1 MPKDK
6 KNWRSILTKI
16 WKKYQSQLL
25 SNMISVAVVAL
36 LVKGVGF
43 FKEILIADKYGV
55 SELLDTYLIAALIP
69 TFVQNVF
76 LNSYS
81 SVFIPNYVLEKKLG
95 QGIGTFQ
102 SSSFIITIGIAFV
115 MMVITYLGI
124 DVYLEILFPGH
135 EPRYYE
141 LIKIQLWIILPCM
154 LFWALSSLIS
164 GILRVE
170 NEYFYSSLNAVFVP
184 ASTIV
189 LLFFFQETFQEK
201 TLAIG
206 MLIGSV
212 ISCVYLVIL
221 GFKKQ
226 IFEIGKPSFKGENLQ
241 VMIKQVPA
249 KISSSLIHGLNP
261 IVDQYYSARLTVGAL
276 ATLNYGTK
284 ITVVVIGLV
293 TIPISNTL
301 LPYFSEKAVE
311 GRKILYNHL
320 HRVLGAGLG
329 LMSAVT
335 IVLILL
341 SKFIITIVFERGTF
355 TSANTEEV
363 YVIQQLYL
371 IQLPF
376 YVSAIV
382 MNRYL
387 NAINKNNFLVIS
399 SMVNL
404 VMNIILNY
412 VFLEWLGIKGIALA
426 TSAVYFV
433 NALIIYLYIRKL
445 KR

>member
-1 MPKDK
+1 
-6 KNWRSILTKI
+6 
-16 WKKYQSQLL
+16 
-25 SNMISVAVVAL
+25 
-36 LVKGVGF
+36 
-43 FKEILIADKYGV
+43 
-55 SELLDTYLIAALIP
+55 
-69 TFVQNVF
+69 
-76 LNSYS
+76 
-81 SVFIPNYVLEKKLG
+81 
-95 QGIGTFQ
+95 
-102 SSSFIITIGIAFV
+102 
-115 MMVITYLGI
+115 
-124 DVYLEILFPGH
+124 
-135 EPRYYE
+135 
-141 LIKIQLWIILPCM
+141 
-154 LFWALSSLIS
+154 
-164 GILRVE
+164 
-170 NEYFYSSLNAVFVP
+170 
-184 ASTIV
+184 
-189 LLFFFQETFQEK
+189 
-201 TLAIG
+201 
-206 MLIGSV
+206 
-212 ISCVYLVIL
+212 
-221 GFKKQ
+221 
-226 IFEIGKPSFKGENLQ
+226 
-241 VMIKQVPA
+241 
-249 KISSSLIHGLNP
+249 
-261 IVDQYYSARLTVGAL
+261 
-276 ATLNYGTK
+276 
-284 ITVVVIGLV
+284 VVIGLV

-311 GRKILYNHL
+311 GRKILYNNL

-329 LMSAVT
+329 LMSMVT

-376 YVSAIV
+376 YISAIV

-433 NALIIYLYIRKL
+433 NAIVIYLYIRKL

>member
-1 MPKDK
+1 MPKNK
-6 KNWRSILTKI
+6 KTWRSILTKI

-25 SNMISVAVVAL
+25 SNMISVAVVAI

-43 FKEILIADKYGV
+43 FKEILIADTYGV

-102 SSSFIITIGIAFV
+102 SSSFVITIGIALV

-226 IFEIGKPSFKGENLQ
+226 IFEIGMPSFKGENLQ

-261 IVDQYYSARLTVGAL
+261 IVDQYYSAQLTVGAL

-311 GRKILYNHL
+311 GRNILYNNL

-329 LMSAVT
+329 LMSMVT

-433 NALIIYLYIRKL
+433 NALVIYLYIRKL
-445 KR
+445 NR

>member
-1 MPKDK
+1 MQKEN
-6 KNWRSILTKI
+6 KNWRSVIKKI
-16 WKKYQSQLL
+16 WKKYQGQLL
-25 SNMISVAVVAL
+25 SNMISVALVSL

-43 FKEILIADKYGV
+43 FKEILIADTYGV

-81 SVFIPNYVLEKKLG
+81 SVFIPNYVLEKQEK

-102 SSSFIITIGIAFV
+102 SSSFLITIGIALA
-115 MMVITYLGI
+115 MMLITYLSI
-124 DVYLEILFPGH
+124 DVYLEVLFPGH
-135 EPRYYE
+135 ETRYYE
-141 LIKIQLWIILPCM
+141 LIKTQLWIILPCM

-170 NEYFYSSLNAVFVP
+170 NEYFYSSLNAIFVP
-184 ASTIV
+184 LITIV
-189 LLFFFQETFQEK
+189 LLLFFQEKFQEK
-201 TLAIG
+201 TLAMG
-206 MLIGSV
+206 MLIGS
-212 ISCVYLVIL
+212 ITSSLYLIFL
-221 GFKKQ
+221 GFKKK
-226 IFEIGKPSFKGENLQ
+226 IFEIGKPSFKGKNLQ
-241 VMIKQVPA
+241 VMLKQVPA

-261 IVDQYYSARLTVGAL
+261 IVDQYFSAQLTVGAL

-284 ITVVVIGLV
+284 IPVVVLGLV

-301 LPYFSEKAVE
+301 LPYFSQKAVE
-311 GRKILYNHL
+311 GRKVLYSYL
-320 HRVLGAGLG
+320 HRVLGTGLG
-329 LMSAVT
+329 VMSIAA
-335 IVLILL
+335 IALILL
-341 SKFIITIVFERGTF
+341 SKLIITIVFERGTF
-355 TSANTEEV
+355 TSDNTAEV

-387 NAINKNNFLVIS
+387 NAINKNNFLVLS
-399 SMVNL
+399 SLVNL
-404 VMNIILNY
+404 VMNIVLNY
-412 VFLEWLGIKGIALA
+412 IFLKWMGIKGIALA
-426 TSAVYFV
+426 TSVVYFV
-433 NALIIYLYIRKL
+433 NALIIYIYIRKL

>member
-43 FKEILIADKYGV
+43 FKEILIADTYGV

-184 ASTIV
+184 TSTIV

-241 VMIKQVPA
+241 VMIKQGSCQN
-249 KISSSLIHGLNP
+249 IFQFNP
-261 IVDQYYSARLTVGAL
+261 RA
-276 ATLNYGTK
+276 
-284 ITVVVIGLV
+284 
-293 TIPISNTL
+293 
-301 LPYFSEKAVE
+301 
-311 GRKILYNHL
+311 
-320 HRVLGAGLG
+320 
-329 LMSAVT
+329 
-335 IVLILL
+335 
-341 SKFIITIVFERGTF
+341 
-355 TSANTEEV
+355 
-363 YVIQQLYL
+363 
-371 IQLPF
+371 
-376 YVSAIV
+376 
-382 MNRYL
+382 
-387 NAINKNNFLVIS
+387 
-399 SMVNL
+399 
-404 VMNIILNY
+404 
-412 VFLEWLGIKGIALA
+412 
-426 TSAVYFV
+426 
-433 NALIIYLYIRKL
+433 
-445 KR
+445 